1 MHCKFFAGK
10 ENNMPNKTGPRAK
23 PKSEH
28 FRILTVT
35 LPPEIYEALMEYKG
49 ENKLSPTVARL
60 ILLGLNSEKA
70 YDILNDAYGNA
81 NAQYKPAALRAMG
94 ILKGE

>member
-1 MHCKFFAGK
+1 MS
-10 ENNMPNKTGPRAK
+10 NKTGPRAK

-35 LPPEIYEALMEYKG
+35 LPPEIYEAIMEYKG

-60 ILLGLNSEKA
+60 IQAGLNSERA
-70 YDILNDAYGNA
+70 YDILNDAYGHA
-81 NAQYKPAALRAMG
+81 NAQYTPAVLRAMT

>member
-1 MHCKFFAGK
+1 
-10 ENNMPNKTGPRAK
+10 MPNKTGPRAK

-35 LPPEIYEALMEYKG
+35 LPPEIYEALMKYKG

-60 ILLGLNSEKA
+60 IQAGLNSERA
-70 YDILNDAYGNA
+70 YDILNDAYGHA
-81 NAQYKPAALRAMG
+81 NAQYTPAALRAMG